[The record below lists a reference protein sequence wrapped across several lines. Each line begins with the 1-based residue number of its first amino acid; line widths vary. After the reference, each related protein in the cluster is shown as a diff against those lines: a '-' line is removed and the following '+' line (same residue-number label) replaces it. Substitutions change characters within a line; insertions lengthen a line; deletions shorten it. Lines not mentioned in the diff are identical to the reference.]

1 MMAMMVQRMN
11 FNLKN
16 VKIMKRLY
24 TLYVA
29 ILTLMVSCVAPEEEL
44 QPIVPDEEFVRVSVV
59 ASHAD
64 DDDTRL
70 MLDGNATCWEVGD
83 TIAVAFSNATTTKYA
98 TLAIESSEDITNG
111 GATATF
117 KGDVVAGSYTRVVA
131 LYAGA
136 DSATSEE
143 LLNPK
148 SEDNIFLSSV
158 VDYGSSPL
166 VVKQG
171 SAIEVEFAHLM
182 HKIDFHL
189 SLAQGYSS
197 NHLNSKNIAVE
208 MQIKSDGEPV
218 AMPQLYN
225 YRMQSGQLSSL
236 ATTTSL
242 VTDFTGHNF
251 ATTPTAS
258 VLVFPTVSTINN
270 AELTFNVY
278 VDGEKQ
284 YAITKPN
291 SGVISQF
298 NMSAGRST
306 VVNLVLSEEN
316 QVKADAGSSGGG
328 SDFAP
333 DYYIKTFKTG
343 VSGVS
348 VSYGIGYRAYVEN
361 SYIDIHFPTS
371 HATTS
376 SITEG
381 SYEWTSS
388 SWFGYNS
395 FVDFTVRNGAGL
407 SAIGL
412 KNNTTLQ
419 SGSMTVS
426 KVGDDY
432 YIDITLTDTNSKT
445 VKVQYIGALNVDNG
459 GSTGGSG
466 GGGAAQSPAI
476 ELTSLSTGVYNSTYG
491 YYTYT
496 AKDASNNAINFTIGA
511 DMASENAIQA
521 ANYEH
526 IAKTYSGNCGYF
538 HADSVKIGG
547 VSKGAVSTGVL
558 SVTKGGSD
566 VEFSA
571 YVTLA
576 DGTTHHFT
584 YSGAVGVVE
593 KDIILTASRNSIVG
607 NGSDYATLTVMQ
619 GSVDVSSECEFYAN
633 GAKIASNSFSSTTAG
648 SYTIYA
654 MKGGKKSNSV
664 TVTVS
669 EYVVKPITLTASTT
683 SIKANNSD
691 TVTFT
696 VMEQGGND
704 VTASASIYINGSKLY
719 GTTFKTSTAGSY
731 TAYAT
736 YNTVQSNTV
745 TITATAVPSNKS
757 IVFAEGVSITTG
769 WYDVNKKK
777 QGDNGDIN
785 MCWAAAASNM
795 IQWFQDRYKAAGK
808 TLPAGAVDGK
818 GVTSYPNYG
827 PYELELMN
835 VFHSQWDNSYGGHM
849 EQAIPWYFEGVL
861 NGGEFA
867 SPGSQ
872 AVPKTDGGYWKS
884 IWSSVTPYMYCDYD
898 STVGYTTCYN
908 NYYLWGNGT
917 SLVGVDRLKYF
928 SNLVVKAFEHGMAGL
943 TISLAANLGSL
954 HHATTLW
961 GYEIDKTSG
970 LVTRLWITDSDDLIT
985 EPKDQLLNE
994 YSVSIDAGKSHIKLT
1009 GNTRY
1014 GACYVVSI
1022 HPFSGYRP

>member
-1 MMAMMVQRMN
+1 MAMMAQRMN
-11 FNLKN
+11 SNLKN

-24 TLYVA
+24 MLYVA
-29 ILTLMVSCVAPEEEL
+29 IMMLMVSCVAPEEEL
-44 QPIVPDEEFVRVSVV
+44 SPVVPDEEFVRVSVV
-59 ASHAD
+59 ACHND
-64 DDDTRL
+64 EDDTRL

-83 TIAVAFSNATTTKYA
+83 SIVVAFSNATTTKYA
-98 TLAIESSEDITNG
+98 TLAIESAEDIQNG
-111 GATATF
+111 GTTATF

-143 LLNPK
+143 LLNPR
-148 SEDNIFLSSV
+148 SEDNIFMSSV
-158 VDYGSSPL
+158 VNYGSSPL
-166 VVKQG
+166 EVKQG
-171 SAIEVEFAHLM
+171 SAIEVEFSHLM
-182 HKIDFHL
+182 HKIDFKL
-189 SLAQGYSS
+189 SLASGYSS
-197 NHLNSKNIAVE
+197 TDLSSKNIAVE
-208 MQIKSDGEPV
+208 MQIKSDGELV

-225 YRMQSGQLSSL
+225 YRMQSGELSSL

-242 VTDFTGHNF
+242 VADFTGHNF
-251 ATTPTAS
+251 ASTPTAS
-258 VLVFPTVSTINN
+258 VLVFPTVQTINN

-278 VDGEKQ
+278 VDGEKR
-284 YAITKPN
+284 YSITKPN

-316 QVKADAGSSGGG
+316 QAKADAGSSGGG
-328 SDFAP
+328 SGFAP

-343 VSGVS
+343 VSGIGS
-348 VSYGIGYRAYVEN
+348 SWGIGYRAYVEN
-361 SYIDIHFPTS
+361 SYIDIHFASSYVTL
-371 HATTS
+371 S
-376 SITEG
+376 SIEVG
-381 SYEWTSS
+381 DYEWKGTSFMS
-388 SWFGYNS
+388 NS
-395 FVDFTVRNGAGL
+395 ERHFSVRNNAGL

-412 KNNTTLQ
+412 NGLTTLQ

-445 VKVQYIGALNVDNG
+445 VKVQYIGALNVDDG

-466 GGGAAQSPAI
+466 DAQSSAI

-496 AKDASNNAINFTIGA
+496 ARDDYNNAINFTIGA

-558 SVTKGGSD
+558 SVAKGGSD

-571 YVTLA
+571 YVTLE

-593 KDIILTASRNSIVG
+593 KDIILTASRNSIVD

-619 GSVDVSSECEFYAN
+619 GSVDVSSECDFYAN
-633 GAKIASNSFSSTTAG
+633 DEKLADNIFTATTAG

-654 MKGGKKSNSV
+654 MKGGLKSNEITV
-664 TVTVS
+664 TVT
-669 EYVVKPITLTASTT
+669 EYVVKPITISASK
-683 SIKANNSD
+683 SSLIANNVDS
-691 TVTFT
+691 VQFT
-696 VMEQGGND
+696 VMQDGKDITSNAE
-704 VTASASIYINGSKLY
+704 IYVNGVRNNGSVFIAPAA
-719 GTTFKTSTAGSY
+719 GTY
-731 TAYAT
+731 RVYAK
-736 YNTVQSNTV
+736 YQSVQSNTI
-745 TITATAVPSNKS
+745 TLTATAPDPSS
-757 IVFAEGVSITTG
+757 YEIVFAEGVSTTTG
-769 WYDVNKKK
+769 WYDVNKKA
-777 QGDNGDIN
+777 QGNNGDIN
-785 MCWAAAASNM
+785 MCWAAASSNM

-808 TLPAGAVDGK
+808 ALPAGAVDGV
-818 GVTSYPNYG
+818 GVTVYENYG

-835 VFHSQWDNSYGGHM
+835 VFLSQWDNSKGGHM

-861 NGGEFA
+861 NGGEIA

-872 AVPKTDGGYWKS
+872 AVPKTAGGYWKS

-908 NYYLWGNGT
+908 NYYLWGNGS
-917 SLVGVDRLKYF
+917 SLLGVDRLKYF
-928 SNLVVKAFEHGMAGL
+928 SNLVVEAFEHGMAGL
-943 TISLAANLGSL
+943 TISLAANVSSA

-961 GYEIDKTSG
+961 GYELDKTSG
-970 LVTRLWITDSDDLIT
+970 LVTRLWITDSDDIER
-985 EPKDQLLNE
+985 EPKSQLLNE
-994 YSVSIDAGKSHIKLT
+994 YRVSIDGDRSHIKLT
-1009 GNTRY
+1009 GDTRY